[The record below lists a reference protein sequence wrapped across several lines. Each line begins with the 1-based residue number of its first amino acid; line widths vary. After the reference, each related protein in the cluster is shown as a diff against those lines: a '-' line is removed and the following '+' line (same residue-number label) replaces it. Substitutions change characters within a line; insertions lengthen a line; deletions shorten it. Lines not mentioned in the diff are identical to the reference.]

1 MIEHNMQMVMDI
13 SDRILAMDFGK
24 KIAEGKG
31 DEVASH
37 PEVIKAYLGESEGE
51 SAATAPTQ

>member
-13 SDRILAMDFGK
+13 SDHILAMDFGK
-24 KIAEGKG
+24 KIAEGSG

-37 PEVIKAYLGESEGE
+37 PEVIKAYLGESDTVVF
-51 SAATAPTQ
+51 SAH